1 MMHVPF
7 LNLKSQ
13 NDPIPKVPNP
23 LGNSFKRHCS
33 WADYVMIPVSPGK
46 NTDAKGE
53 AFPEAQNTPIP
64 MKFKAVTLDSKLAP
78 DDGAAPSADDLHYP
92 GKLFLK
98 KSNKCKRAGH

>member
-23 LGNSFKRHCS
+23 LGNSFKRNCS
-33 WADYVMIPVSPGK
+33 WADYVMVPVSPGK

-64 MKFKAVTLDSKLAP
+64 MKYQVTLDSKLAP

-92 GKLFLK
+92 EKLFLK